1 MRITNKG
8 KILIMSDI
16 HGNLIALQE
25 VLQKALQEKISGII
39 ILGDLID
46 YGPSSNEVIEQLSQ
60 IPDGLV
66 YCNIWGNHEYAV
78 MKNDLVDFQRTEEK

>member
-1 MRITNKG
+1 
-8 KILIMSDI
+8 MSDI

-46 YGPSSNEVIEQLSQ
+46 YGPSSNEVIEQLS
-60 IPDGLV
+60 
-66 YCNIWGNHEYAV
+66 
-78 MKNDLVDFQRTEEK
+78 